1 MDSLR
6 RWVLTVMAMVIATAI
21 VMVVGFVGARDA
33 SADTAPVARDRSY
46 P

>member
-6 RWVLTVMAMVIATAI
+6 RWFLTVMAMVIATAM
-21 VMVVGFVGARDA
+21 VMVVGFVGAPDA
-33 SADTAPVARDRSY
+33 SADTASVARDRSY